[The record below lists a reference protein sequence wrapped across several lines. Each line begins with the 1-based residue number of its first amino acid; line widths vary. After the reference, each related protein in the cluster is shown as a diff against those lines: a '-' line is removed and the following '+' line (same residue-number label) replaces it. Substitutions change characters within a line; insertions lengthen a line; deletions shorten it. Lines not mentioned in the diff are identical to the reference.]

1 MNEFTLPVWVVAA
14 AKSATRILIGN
25 KFNDTEIIDLP
36 NEKKSIKVPVCSA
49 ALLDNGE
56 RSLAISHCQS
66 GLTLDITRG
75 VEVWAYIQFNKAINN
90 ESFQSE
96 TIVEN
101 GFPNWLDFHGGY
113 GVGKYESSGY
123 PCISKFARDLLCI
136 NLYPL
141 LPKGSSIRVEIVL
154 PEGKDRALR
163 TSNEAFGVVEG
174 LSLIGTQAEVQ
185 ISASPDQLKSCRRTL
200 QKICA
205 KSTFD
210 GCLTFVIGENGM
222 DLALKFGLPAN
233 QIIKTGNWLGPLL
246 VAAAENGVKKL
257 LLFGYHGKLVK
268 LSGGIFHTHH
278 HLADGRLEILTSLA
292 VREGISFDLIQL
304 ISKSTSVENALLTL
318 EARNPEAVSLIWG
331 RMAKEIEIKSRN
343 YVNRYLSS
351 SMEIGSVLFDRKRQ
365 IRWAGF
371 DGVQQINSLGLILK

>member
-1 MNEFTLPVWVVAA
+1 MVAA
-14 AKSATRILIGN
+14 AKSATNILVGN
-25 KFNDTEIIDLP
+25 KFKDAEIIDLP
-36 NEKKSIKVPVCSA
+36 NKDESIIVPISSS

-56 RSLAISHCQS
+56 KSLAISHCKS
-66 GLTLDITRG
+66 GLSLDITRG
-75 VEVWAYIQFNKAINN
+75 LEIWAYIQFSK
-90 ESFQSE
+90 STSQSR
-96 TIVEN
+96 TTVKN
-101 GFPNWLDFHGGY
+101 GFPDWLDFYGGY
-113 GVGKYESSGY
+113 GVGKFQSSGQ
-123 PCISKFARDLLCI
+123 PCLSQFMRDLLCI

-141 LPKGSSIRVEIVL
+141 LPKGCSMKVEIVL
-154 PEGKDRALR
+154 PEGKDRALK
-163 TSNEAFGVVEG
+163 TSNKAFGVVDG

-185 ISASPDQLKSCRRTL
+185 ISASPKQLKNCIELLRYKCS
-200 QKICA
+200 

-210 GCLTFVIGENGM
+210 GYLTFVIGENGM

-257 LLFGYHGKLVK
+257 LLFGYHGKLIK

-292 VREGISFDLIQL
+292 VREGISLDLIKL
-304 ISKSTSVENALLTL
+304 ISKSTSVENALLDL
-318 EARNPEAVSLIWG
+318 ELNNQDDVNLIWA
-331 RMAKEIEIKSRN
+331 RMAKEIEIKSLS

-371 DGVQQINSLGLILK
+371 NGLKQINSLGLILKS

>member
-1 MNEFTLPVWVVAA
+1 MVAA
-14 AKSATRILIGN
+14 AKSATNILIGN
-25 KFNDTEIIDLP
+25 KFKDAEIIDLP
-36 NEKKSIKVPVCSA
+36 NKDESIIVPISSS

-56 RSLAISHCQS
+56 KSLAISHCKS
-66 GLTLDITRG
+66 GLSLDITRG
-75 VEVWAYIQFNKAINN
+75 LEIWAYIQFSK
-90 ESFQSE
+90 STSQSR
-96 TIVEN
+96 TTVKN
-101 GFPNWLDFHGGY
+101 GFPDWLDFYGGY
-113 GVGKYESSGY
+113 GVGKFQSSGQ
-123 PCISKFARDLLCI
+123 PCLSQFMRELLCI

-141 LPKGSSIRVEIVL
+141 LPKGCSMKVEIVL
-154 PEGKDRALR
+154 PEGKDRALK
-163 TSNEAFGVVEG
+163 TSNKAFGVVDG

-185 ISASPDQLKSCRRTL
+185 ISASPKQLKNCIELL
-200 QKICA
+200 QHKCSA
-205 KSTFD
+205 STFD

-222 DLALKFGLPAN
+222 DLALKFGLPHK

-257 LLFGYHGKLVK
+257 LLFGYHVKLVK

-292 VREGISFDLIQL
+292 VREGISFDLIKL
-304 ISKSTSVENALLTL
+304 ISKSSSVENALLTL
-318 EARNPEAVSLIWG
+318 EARNPDAIPLIWG

-371 DGVQQINSLGLILK
+371 HGLKQINSLGLILKS

>member
-14 AKSATRILIGN
+14 AKSATNILIGN
-25 KFNDTEIIDLP
+25 KFKDIEIIDLP
-36 NEKKSIKVPVCSA
+36 NQKQSINVPVCSS

-56 RSLAISHCQS
+56 RSLAVSHCES
-66 GLTLDITRG
+66 GLPLDITRG
-75 VEVWAYIQFNKAINN
+75 LEIWAYTQFSKAT
-90 ESFQSE
+90 FQCGK
-96 TIVEN
+96 IDEN
-101 GFPNWLDFHGGY
+101 GFPDWLDFHAGY
-113 GVGKYESSGY
+113 GVGKFGLSGQ
-123 PCISKFARDLLCI
+123 PCISQFARDLLCI

-141 LPKGSSIRVEIVL
+141 LPKGVSIKLEIVL
-154 PEGKDRALR
+154 PEGKDRALK
-163 TSNEAFGVVEG
+163 TSNAAFGIVDG

-185 ISASPDQLKSCRRTL
+185 ISASPDQLKNCKEIL
-200 QKICA
+200 QEICS

-210 GCLTFVIGENGM
+210 GFLTFVIGENGM
-222 DLALKFGLPAN
+222 DLAKKFGLPTN

-304 ISKSTSVENALLTL
+304 ISKATSVENALLSL
-318 EARNPEAVSLIWG
+318 ETRNPVAASMIWE

-343 YVNRYLSS
+343 YVNRYMSS
-351 SMEIGSVLFDRKRQ
+351 SIEIGSVLFDRKRQ

-371 DGVQQINSLGLILK
+371 DGLKQINSLGLILK